1 MSDEKQQ
8 QENQIE
14 DLTVSETETENVKGG
29 MFASDYLLTL
39 DGVKGESSDDR
50 HSR

>member
-1 MSDEKQQ
+1 MRNEKQQ
-8 QENQIE
+8 VDNQIE

-29 MFASDYLLTL
+29 MFAADYLLQL